1 MRLPLIAIISLLILA
16 CQSSPGEVK
25 ADPSFRND
33 ISAVFNRHCIS
44 CHSGASPAAGYDL
57 SSHAGTLG
65 PGSDSI
71 PNVIPGN
78 AAASR
83 LWQRLAD
90 GTMPPGGRLDTVDI
104 ANVRNW
110 INQGARDN

>member
-1 MRLPLIAIISLLILA
+1 MRLPVIAIVFLLVLA

-25 ADPSFRND
+25 ADPSLRTD
-33 ISAVFNRHCIS
+33 ISAVFNNHCVS
-44 CHSGASPAAGYDL
+44 CHSGAAPAAGYDL

-71 PNVIPGN
+71 PNVIPGD
-78 AAASR
+78 ATASR

-110 INQGARDN
+110 INQGARNN